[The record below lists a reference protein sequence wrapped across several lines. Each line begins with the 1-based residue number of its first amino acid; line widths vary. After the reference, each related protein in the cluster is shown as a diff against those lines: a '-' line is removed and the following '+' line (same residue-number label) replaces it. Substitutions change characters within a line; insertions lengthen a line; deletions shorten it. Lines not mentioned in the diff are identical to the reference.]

1 MVLAQ
6 IDKKLSQLVAETCS
20 HLSGS
25 LKRQLGLTK
34 LIRLIQQSKKLWYE
48 NTPYYQDA
56 LQQTWMYFS
65 QNLCEGI
72 TGKSYDSERSSLM
85 TWLNRYLKWRL
96 HDFRVKEVE
105 ELKRKASPMSIS
117 DKTIDPIDNLVASPD
132 IPPILEQ
139 VKKWVESD
147 RDGELRRLHIK
158 GHPHVTC
165 QMLILRR
172 LPPETSWKELSAEW
186 GLAIPT
192 LSSFYQRK
200 CLPCLRKFGQSEG
213 YID

>member
-6 IDKKLSQLVAETCS
+6 VDKKLSQLIAETCS
-20 HLSGS
+20 QPSGS

-34 LIRLIQQSKKLWYE
+34 LIRLIQQSKKLWRE

-72 TGKSYDSERSSLM
+72 TGKKYDSERSSVM
-85 TWLNRYLKWRL
+85 TWLNRYLRWRL
-96 HDFRVKEVE
+96 QDFRAEQAQK
-105 ELKRKASPMSIS
+105 LKRTASKIS
-117 DKTIDPIDNLVASPD
+117 GLDKTIDPVDNLVASPD
-132 IPPILEQ
+132 IPPILEN
-139 VKKWVESD
+139 VRKWVESD
-147 RDGELRRLHIK
+147 PDGELRRLHIK
-158 GHPHVTC
+158 GYPHVTC
-165 QMLILRR
+165 QRLILRR
-172 LPPETSWKELSAEW
+172 LPPETSWKELAAEFD
-186 GLAIPT
+186 LSVST